1 MLELDP
7 LVGKAHI
14 SLWGVNAAA
23 AGNGGG
29 VPIIAEREE
38 TGIVVDTV
46 TLCVMG
52 WSNSIGT
59 HPYTSNRC
67 TMGHFYDL
75 YFPYQESVYDPL
87 QLV

>member
-46 TLCVMG
+46 TLCHG
-52 WSNSIGT
+52 LEQQYRHSS
-59 HPYTSNRC
+59 
-67 TMGHFYDL
+67 L
-75 YFPYQESVYDPL
+75 YE
-87 QLV
+87 